1 MNGVN
6 RAYGLEEQGFSLRGV
21 AERRVAVLV
30 EPPPA
35 SVHTPPLNSL
45 SRHVSSDNIPSRSSL
60 DSNISSVEAN
70 NNEGSLKIKI
80 LTISAIGG
88 YCPENLAKIVDF
100 ILNCFNVYKYNLSK
114 VPLDSMSD
122 GKYGIFREFNE
133 PCPRYFNYNKNTR
146 ILLYMDTYRIV
157 LWCLQIY

>member
-1 MNGVN
+1 M
-6 RAYGLEEQGFSLRGV
+6 
-21 AERRVAVLV
+21 AVLV

-70 NNEGSLKIKI
+70 NNEGSLNRDQDFNN
-80 LTISAIGG
+80 LGDSRGG

-122 GKYGIFREFNE
+122 GKDGIFREFNE
-133 PCPRYFNYNKNTR
+133 PCPRYEYSIMPNKIAQLLDTR

-157 LWCLQIY
+157 LWWNYLQIYLKKNDN